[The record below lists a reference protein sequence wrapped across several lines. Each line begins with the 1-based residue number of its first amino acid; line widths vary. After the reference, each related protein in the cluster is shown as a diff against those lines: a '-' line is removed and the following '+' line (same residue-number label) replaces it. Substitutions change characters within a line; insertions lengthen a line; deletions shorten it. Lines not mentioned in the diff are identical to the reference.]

1 MLHIYNLFQRKQV
14 LFFEY
19 EIFEQNLKHLK
30 FENSQLFLNMK
41 TWFNVQG
48 KGSFVQQNDNTMH
61 TLAPMH

>member
-14 LFFEY
+14 VFFEH
-19 EIFEQNLKHLK
+19 EIFEQNLKHLN

-48 KGSFVQQNDNTMH
+48 KARMANFTCVNNLINT
-61 TLAPMH
+61 